1 MYDLANFTEADAS
14 ACGNALAS
22 VGAGASSMEEVANR
36 IVQHLYDN
44 LTDKGTGNKSCAL
57 VRFYKT
63 HAYGQ
68 LDAELRGF
76 AQGIL
81 GHSPESDDMKCLTLL
96 ATRGEKAEW
105 NSRATSVG
113 HKAIPLPS
121 EKFVSQIPMISRLVS
136 QFGLDVHAV
145 IKPDPGLLADL
156 EQKSYNAFHV
166 PEAVGS
172 PYIPAQKDFVIP
184 SGVQSVLGF
193 GGMLSSGDLFAVIL
207 FAKVHIPRKTAD
219 VANSL
224 ALKVKEA
231 VQPFSDGKVFA

>member
-1 MYDLANFTEADAS
+1 MMYDLANFTESDAS
-14 ACGNALAS
+14 ACGNALVS
-22 VGAGASSMEEVANR
+22 LGSRASSMEEVANG

-44 LTDKGTGNKSCAL
+44 LTDKRTGKRSCAL

-63 HAYGQ
+63 QPYGQ
-68 LDAELRGF
+68 LDPELRGF
-76 AQGIL
+76 AQG
-81 GHSPESDDMKCLTLL
+81 LL
-96 ATRGEKAEW
+96 GEKAEW
-105 NSRATSVG
+105 NSRAKSVG

-145 IKPDPGLLADL
+145 IKPDPSLLADL

-172 PYIPAQKDFVIP
+172 PYIPAQKEFVIP
-184 SGVQSVLGF
+184 FGVQSVLGF
-193 GGMLSSGDLFAVIL
+193 GGMLGSGDLFALIL

-219 VANSL
+219 LANSL

-231 VQPFSDGKVFA
+231 VQPFAEGKIFA